1 MFNNASHAGHSHIQ
15 HTVVWVS
22 RLGRRLGR
30 LGRLGRLHRLNRL
43 GQLRLEVGTF
53 DSQLLDFELLLGF
66 VLHTT
71 SHEGAYL
78 RCNFMYSINT
88 TLLMRLL

>member
-15 HTVVWVS
+15 HTVVLVN

-30 LGRLGRLHRLNRL
+30 LGRLCRLNRL

-71 SHEGAYL
+71 GHVCVSKL
-78 RCNFMYSINT
+78 PSICVS
-88 TLLMRLL
+88 